1 MVTKA
6 LTIYSMALIACR
18 MAGLDK
24 YFPESSYP
32 TCLGLNGSRISS
44 QQPRGTFRETVT
56 KPISSTDIPTLY
68 HKRSTDPNPQ
78 HACITGESLVAK
90 EKPLQKWNKFSPHSY
105 HGIGIAPRLQ
115 DSIPHGGPHRV
126 NHFCK
131 RGQVPSQ
138 YLNLILYL
146 CTFPSWSLTV
156 HLVFPLSAMVQSSEA
171 GNSNLMWGYES
182 SLTLGLFSYAG
193 PDVAKSIK
201 WISNNSAP

>member
-32 TCLGLNGSRISS
+32 TCLGLNGSSISS

-138 YLNLILYL
+138 YLNLILYMYL
-146 CTFPSWSLTV
+146 PFLESYCPLSFPSVSNGAEFRGGKFKSHVGVWV
-156 HLVFPLSAMVQSSEA
+156 LSHTGSFQLCGTRCRQEHKM
-171 GNSNLMWGYES
+171 N
-182 SLTLGLFSYAG
+182 F
-193 PDVAKSIK
+193 K
-201 WISNNSAP
+201 